1 MTAQTSG
8 SDPVRVGTLLG
19 ALAPLVI
26 ALVAGVAYVVNIS
39 RDLGDASQRITEVER
54 LMDSGAAALWG
65 PGGAPDH
72 VPGQPIGFANAGG
85 WGSWS
90 DVKICPDGQWVC
102 GLQQRVEPPVG
113 GGIGDDDTAMNAVR
127 FYCCPLLPQ
136 ESTVAESP

>member
-65 PGGAPDH
+65 PVARQIMSPDNRSGLRTLVAGDRGATSRS
-72 VPGQPIGFANAGG
+72 VRMVSGSAG
-85 WGSWS
+85 SSREWS
-90 DVKICPDGQWVC
+90 
-102 GLQQRVEPPVG
+102 R
-113 GGIGDDDTAMNAVR
+113 
-127 FYCCPLLPQ
+127 PL
-136 ESTVAESP
+136 EAA